1 MILLAVAVIG
11 LASVFVLVDLVSVQA
26 QNQDEAVSEFR
37 SDGIEVITY
46 QDGSKLFKATMEDG
60 ISSSDDLR

>member
-26 QNQDEAVSEFR
+26 QNQDEGVSEFR